1 MSILF
6 VLVSLARGAEPT
18 DAWTTREVPLHRWND
33 GAVVVGTVDANARVE
48 VLVADGNQTRVR
60 RGVDFG
66 WVPSDS
72 LTKDRPLDAAE
83 PSFGF
88 GNNITIV
95 PRPGGTPPPPPPN

>member
-18 DAWTTREVPLHRWND
+18 QAWTTREVPLHRWND
-33 GAVVVGTVDANARVE
+33 GAIVVATLDPNARVE
-48 VLVADGNQTRVR
+48 VLVADGTQTRIR

-72 LTKDRPLDAAE
+72 LTKDRPADAVE

-88 GNNITIV
+88 GDNITVV
-95 PRPGGTPPPPPPN
+95 PKPGGTPPPPPN